1 MKKFISTSEKDTIA
15 WAKKFAASL
24 KGGEV
29 ISLEG
34 NLGAGKTVISKAI
47 AKGLGVTEVVN
58 SPTFVLMKVYPVR
71 RKGKIQKLVHVD
83 AYRLAGHE
91 ELLNIG
97 LGDYLQ
103 QLDTVVLIEWGN
115 TVKEILP
122 QGAIHIQ
129 VEQRGETERAIL
141 LN

>member
-103 QLDTVVLIEWGN
+103 QLDTVVLIEWGDL
-115 TVKEILP
+115 VREILP
-122 QGAIHIQ
+122 PAAHHIQ
-129 VEQRGETERAIL
+129 IKQQGELARIL
-141 LN
+141 SWR

>member
-1 MKKFISTSEKDTIA
+1 MKKFISQSEKETRI
-15 WAKKFAASL
+15 WAKKFATTF

-47 AKGLGVTEVVN
+47 ARALGITEVVN
-58 SPTFVLMKVYPVR
+58 SPTFVLMKVYPVP
-71 RKGKIQKLVHVD
+71 RKGKIQNLVHVD

-97 LGDYLQ
+97 LGDYLGQ
-103 QLDTVVLIEWGN
+103 SDTVVLIEWGDK
-115 TVKEILP
+115 VLEILP
-122 QGAIHIQ
+122 KAVIRIQIEQG
-129 VEQRGETERAIL
+129 GEKKRIIST
-141 LN
+141 

>member
-1 MKKFISTSEKDTIA
+1 
-15 WAKKFAASL
+15 
-24 KGGEV
+24 
-29 ISLEG
+29 LEG

-47 AKGLGVTEVVN
+47 AKGLGIKEVVN

-71 RKGKIQKLVHVD
+71 RKGKIQNVVHVD

-97 LGDYLQ
+97 LGDYLTQ
-103 QLDTVVLIEWGN
+103 PDTVVLIEWGN

-122 QGAIHIQ
+122 QGVIHIR
-129 VEQRGETERAIL
+129 VTQRGETERTIL

>member
-1 MKKFISTSEKDTIA
+1 MNKFISPSEKATIA
-15 WAKKFAASL
+15 WAKKFAITL

-71 RKGKIQKLVHVD
+71 RRGKIQNLVHVD
-83 AYRLAGHE
+83 AYRLAGHA

-97 LGDYLQ
+97 LGDYLGQ
-103 QLDTVVLIEWGN
+103 PDTVVLIEWGD

-122 QGAIHIQ
+122 HGVIRIQ
-129 VEQRGETERAIL
+129 VEQRSETERAIL

>member
-1 MKKFISTSEKDTIA
+1 MKKFISKSEKDTQA
-15 WAKKFAASL
+15 WAKKLASTL

-47 AKGLGVTEVVN
+47 AKALGITEVVN
-58 SPTFVLMKVYPVR
+58 SPTFVLMKVYSVR
-71 RKGKIQKLVHVD
+71 RKGQIQNLVHVD

-97 LGDYLQ
+97 LGDYLGQ
-103 QLDTVVLIEWGN
+103 PDTIVLIEWGDK
-115 TVKEILP
+115 VQEILP
-122 QGAIHIQ
+122 KNSIRIQ
-129 VEQRGETERAIL
+129 IEQRGEKERSISKS
-141 LN
+141 